1 MSSLI
6 ASNQTWRPRVQH
18 ADVHPRPAVA
28 LRDLAAAVAGAGG
41 GDGRGGGQLAGV
53 GAVAAGRAVDGR
65 QHGGEA
71 RLADAADRGP
81 REAAAA
87 LLARRLL
94 LLVPAAGLVPL
105 PLVAVAVRD
114 VRLQVPPA
122 QVSPPA
128 AVVPVPDILKT
139 FLLSFFSTRIAQR
152 LYNRV
157 NELSPA
163 ASDSTEEN
171 IAEPRLLHSHNLL
184 IASATFS
191 V

>member
-1 MSSLI
+1 M
-6 ASNQTWRPRVQH
+6 
-18 ADVHPRPAVA
+18 A

-81 REAAAA
+81 REAAA

-94 LLVPAAGLVPL
+94 LLVAAAGLVPL

-128 AVVPVPDILKT
+128 AVVPVPDISKT
-139 FLLSFFSTRIAQR
+139 LL
-152 LYNRV
+152 L
-157 NELSPA
+157 
-163 ASDSTEEN
+163 
-171 IAEPRLLHSHNLL
+171 
-184 IASATFS
+184 
-191 V
+191 

>member
-41 GDGRGGGQLAGV
+41 GDGRGGGQLAAV

-81 REAAAA
+81 REAAA

-94 LLVPAAGLVPL
+94 LLVAAAGLVPL

-128 AVVPVPDILKT
+128 AVVPVPDISKT

-157 NELSPA
+157 NEFSPA

-171 IAEPRLLHSHNLL
+171 ITKPRLLHSHHLL

>member
-41 GDGRGGGQLAGV
+41 GDGRGGGQLAAV

-81 REAAAA
+81 REAAA

-94 LLVPAAGLVPL
+94 LLVAAAGLVPL

-128 AVVPVPDILKT
+128 AVVPVPDISIH
-139 FLLSFFSTRIAQR
+139 FCCHYFARTRIA
-152 LYNRV
+152 
-157 NELSPA
+157 
-163 ASDSTEEN
+163 
-171 IAEPRLLHSHNLL
+171 
-184 IASATFS
+184 
-191 V
+191 

>member
-1 MSSLI
+1 MPSLI

-81 REAAAA
+81 LEAAA

-94 LLVPAAGLVPL
+94 LLVAAAGLVPL

-128 AVVPVPDILKT
+128 AVVPVPDISKS
-139 FLLSFFSTRIAQR
+139 FMLSFFSTRIARR
-152 LYNRV
+152 LNIKIV
-157 NELSPA
+157 NEHSPA
-163 ASDSTEEN
+163 ASDGTEEN